1 MRVKYER
8 TTLDNGLRVISEK
21 LDHVR
26 SACIG
31 LWFKAGSRN
40 EEPPHSGI
48 SHLIEHLTFKG
59 TATRSAKEIAIAFDT
74 IGGQVNAF
82 TSKEYTCYYA
92 KVLDEH
98 FPTAVELL
106 ADMVLYPADD
116 TELIEREKG
125 VVLEEIKMYE
135 DSPDEIVHD
144 LLNQVVYAKHP
155 LGRPILGTAESV
167 SQISLTDI
175 QNYRRAWYTPS
186 NLVVAVAGNVEHSV
200 VVEQISRYF
209 GSWTGQTKQSPDR
222 VAGYLPG
229 QLKRHKDIEQAHLCL
244 GVRGLSRGDKR
255 KYALFLLDSILGGGM
270 SSRLFQELREE
281 RGLVYSTYSYHAS
294 YHDVGTLGIY
304 AATGADK
311 AQLVTEVITKEIDD
325 LATNGVSES
334 ELNRSKQQ
342 LKGSLML
349 SLENTSGRMGR
360 LGKGE
365 LFGEEIKTPNE
376 LIEII
381 NQTTLEDVNT
391 LAKEILGQPVST
403 ALVLPEGK
411 GDQGNGTD

>member
-1 MRVKYER
+1 MGVKYER
-8 TTLDNGLRVISEK
+8 TTLANGVRVISEK

-40 EEPPHSGI
+40 EEPYQSGI

-59 TATRSAKEIAIAFDT
+59 TTTRSAKDIAIAFDT

-92 KVLDEH
+92 KILDEH
-98 FPTAVELL
+98 FSTAVELL
-106 ADMVLYPADD
+106 ADMVLHPADD
-116 TELIEREKG
+116 QELIEREKG

-135 DSPDEIVHD
+135 DSPDEMVHD
-144 LLNQVVYAKHP
+144 LLNQVVFAEHP
-155 LGRPILGTAESV
+155 LGRPILGTAETV
-167 SQISLTDI
+167 GQISLADI
-175 QNYRRAWYTPS
+175 QNYRRNWYTPN
-186 NLVVAVAGNVEHSV
+186 NLVVAVAGNVEHAV
-200 VVEQISRYF
+200 VVEQIDRYL
-209 GSWTGQTKQSPDR
+209 GTWTGESKQLSDR
-222 VAGYLPG
+222 VGDYAPG
-229 QLKRHKDIEQAHLCL
+229 KLKRHKDIEQAHICL
-244 GVRGLSRGDKR
+244 GVRGLPRDDER

-304 AATGADK
+304 AATGIDK
-311 AQLVTEVITKEIDD
+311 VDLVTEVITKEIED
-325 LATNGVSES
+325 LVTNGVSEA
-334 ELNRSKQQ
+334 ELHRAKQQ

-349 SLENTSGRMGR
+349 GLENTSSRMGR

-376 LIEII
+376 MIEII
-381 NQTTLEDVNT
+381 DQTTLEEVNS

-403 ALVLPEGK
+403 ALVLPNGK
-411 GDQGNGTD
+411 GEEDNGAD